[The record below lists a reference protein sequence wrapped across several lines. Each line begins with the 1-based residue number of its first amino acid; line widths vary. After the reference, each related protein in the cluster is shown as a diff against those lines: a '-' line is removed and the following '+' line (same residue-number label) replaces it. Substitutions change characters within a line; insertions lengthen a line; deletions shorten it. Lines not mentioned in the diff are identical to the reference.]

1 MEKRPAERAWDSGG
15 GRQAGRQASM
25 ERLRELRVG
34 FVGAGRMASAVAQ
47 ALLLAGKTGPALAH
61 WPGGPSKQDHP
72 ESCQGWSFQKSLRS
86 QLAQTGRRSSGS
98 AAGVDHP
105 PGHPRLSL
113 PPNQAGSPKE
123 TDQEN
128 ISPPG
133 NPGVASPSRIRSPY
147 PRRDYWRTEGEVPPV
162 NIFASAPSNRNLEK
176 FQNLDC
182 KTTHSNLE
190 VMENSTFVFLATKPH
205 VLPAVLQEIA
215 PAVHSHHV
223 VISMAAGVT
232 LQTLEEM
239 LPAGTKVLRIMP
251 NLPCTVQSGAI
262 ILARGSFAGEQE
274 AALLKKLLSPCGLCE
289 EGPESYIDIHTGL
302 SGSGVAYGAA
312 KMILETGEHPAVLRS
327 AVCTP
332 GGTTIHALHEL
343 EKGGLRA
350 TVMNAVEAA
359 TCRAQALG
367 KR

>member
-1 MEKRPAERAWDSGG
+1 M
-15 GRQAGRQASM
+15 
-25 ERLRELRVG
+25 
-34 FVGAGRMASAVAQ
+34 
-47 ALLLAGKTGPALAH
+47 
-61 WPGGPSKQDHP
+61 
-72 ESCQGWSFQKSLRS
+72 
-86 QLAQTGRRSSGS
+86 
-98 AAGVDHP
+98 
-105 PGHPRLSL
+105 
-113 PPNQAGSPKE
+113 
-123 TDQEN
+123 DQEN
-128 ISPPG
+128 ISAPG
-133 NPGVASPSRIRSPY
+133 NPGVASPSHIRPPY

-205 VLPAVLQEIA
+205 VLPAVLREIA

-262 ILARGSFAGEQE
+262 VLARGSFAGEQE

-312 KMILETGEHPAVLRS
+312 KMILETGEHPTVLRS

-359 TCRAQALG
+359 TCRAQELG